1 MRLPLREGVAAA
13 PARTD
18 VEHSLLLPKLFEG
31 LRDDER
37 LTILDLGPAAPETVD
52 FFGQF
57 RCRLFFA
64 DLFSEPTDGSAA
76 TRFQTLLD
84 YPVQVQFD
92 LCLFWDFLNL
102 LDVDELRAFNAALRP
117 YVHPETRAH
126 GFAAMNST
134 HALSIHRY
142 GVRSTQEL
150 VVRPDPQARRAT
162 RPHPQALLKRYLT
175 CLEIKRG
182 TLLREGRLE
191 VLFQG
196 R

>member
-1 MRLPLREGVAAA
+1 MRLPLREGVAAP
-13 PARTD
+13 PAEGN

-31 LRDDER
+31 LPNDER
-37 LTILDLGPAAPETVD
+37 LTILDLGPAVPETVE

-57 RCRLFFA
+57 RCRLYFA
-64 DLFSEPTDGSAA
+64 DLFSEPRNDEAA
-76 TRFQTLLD
+76 NFQTLLD

-102 LDVDELRAFNAALRP
+102 LDMDELRAFDAALKP
-117 YVHPETRAH
+117 YVHRGTRAY
-126 GFAAMNST
+126 GFAAMTAT
-134 HALSIHRY
+134 HALSIHHY

-150 VVRPDPQARRAT
+150 VVRADPLARRAT
-162 RPHPQALLKRYLT
+162 RPHPQALLTRALT

-191 VLFQG
+191 VLLQG
-196 R
+196 V

>member
-13 PARTD
+13 PAGAD

-64 DLFSEPTDGSAA
+64 DLFSEPTDGDAA
-76 TRFQTLLD
+76 TSFQTLRD

-92 LCLFWDFLNL
+92 LCLFWDVLNL
-102 LDVDELRAFNAALRP
+102 LEVDELRAFNAALRP
-117 YVHPETRAH
+117 YVHAGTRAH
-126 GFAAMNST
+126 GVAAMNAT
-134 HALSIHRY
+134 HALSIHHY

-150 VVRPDPQARRAT
+150 VVRPDPLARRAT

-191 VLFQG
+191 VVFQG
-196 R
+196 L

>member
-1 MRLPLREGVAAA
+1 MRSPLRKGGA
-13 PARTD
+13 PPPAEAD

-37 LTILDLGPAAPETVD
+37 LMILDLGPAVPETVE

-57 RCRLFFA
+57 RCRLYFA
-64 DLFSEPTDGSAA
+64 DLFSEPTDGDSA
-76 TRFQTLLD
+76 TPFQTLLD

-102 LDVDELRAFNAALRP
+102 LNVDELRAFNAALKP
-117 YVHPETRAH
+117 YVHRGTRAH
-126 GFAAMNST
+126 GFAAMSAT
-134 HALSIHRY
+134 HALSIHHY
-142 GVRSTQEL
+142 GVRSTHEL
-150 VVRPDPQARRAT
+150 VVRPDPRARRAA
-162 RPHPQALLKRYLT
+162 RPHPQAQLKQHLT

-196 R
+196 V